1 MKVYRID
8 RAVWGK
14 IQAALFTFGRFCD
27 IIKVIRKLIVKLE
40 FDEVEMLGKIVK
52 VIVDR
57 PLGTYHPKHKDIYYS
72 VNYGYI
78 EGIIAADGEEQD
90 AYILG
95 VNEPI
100 KEFNG
105 KVIAVIHRFND
116 IEEKWVVAPEEASF
130 TKDEIMQQVDFQE
143 QFFKTEIRM

>member
-1 MKVYRID
+1 
-8 RAVWGK
+8 
-14 IQAALFTFGRFCD
+14 
-27 IIKVIRKLIVKLE
+27 
-40 FDEVEMLGKIVK
+40 MLGKIVK

-57 PLGTYHPKHKDIYYS
+57 PLGTYHPKHKGIYYS

-78 EGIIAADGEEQD
+78 EGITAADGEEQD

-95 VNEPI
+95 VDEPI

-130 TKDEIMQQVDFQE
+130 TKDEIMRQVDFQE
-143 QFFKTEIRM
+143 QFFKTKIIM

>member
-1 MKVYRID
+1 
-8 RAVWGK
+8 
-14 IQAALFTFGRFCD
+14 
-27 IIKVIRKLIVKLE
+27 
-40 FDEVEMLGKIVK
+40 MLGRVVK

-72 VNYGYI
+72 VNYGYV
-78 EGIIAADGEEQD
+78 EGIIVADGEEQD

-116 IEEKWVVAPEEASF
+116 IEEKWVVAPKGASF
-130 TKDEIMQQVDFQE
+130 TKDEIMKQVDFQE